1 MTDPEQ
7 AARIA
12 AAVAASGITYGLV
25 VYEVGKLLEAR
36 GDEYPEP
43 RWLGTL
49 EPAAVE
55 RWLADVEPGVVVTVG
70 AVGSPRELDELET
83 AVPDLRAAWVAP
95 ELELDDEAEL
105 VVRHYDVKGSS
116 A

>member
-1 MTDPEQ
+1 LTDPEQ

-12 AAVAASGITYGLV
+12 AAVAATGITYGLV
-25 VYEVGKLLEAR
+25 VFEVGKLLEAR

-49 EPAAVE
+49 EPEAVE
-55 RWLADVEPGVVVTVG
+55 RWLGEIEPDVVVRVG
-70 AVGSPRELDELET
+70 AYGSPRELDELEA
-83 AVPDLRAAWVAP
+83 AVPDLRDAWVAP
-95 ELELDDEAEL
+95 ELAIDDELEL
-105 VVRHYDVKGSS
+105 VCRHYDVKGSS